1 MDSRDPAAP
10 EPAPASPGSEPASP
24 AAGPALSRRFFP
36 PQGWGPILTELVI
49 VVLGVMIAL
58 AAGQAAE
65 SWSWRK
71 KAVDGE
77 AAVQRDLET
86 LVPVLFEQV
95 ANQPCV
101 DAQLERLSKSVLDS
115 GSTLAPAAYLA
126 DLDGVDGTLSRVV
139 AHPSRPILFGAWETL
154 VVDGTATHFAAD
166 RRKFYSDMASELD
179 LLRSLNDQS
188 DRVYARLYV
197 LSYPLELDP
206 GVRKDLLVEIADQR
220 GRAGLAALVAFQ
232 AIAGI
237 RQEGLM
243 SDDKVV
249 DGWMEDIRKEW
260 SAVCQRL
267 GKPPS
272 DPRSLLKS
280 R

>member
-1 MDSRDPAAP
+1 MDSRDPAAS
-10 EPAPASPGSEPASP
+10 EPASASPGSEPASP

-86 LVPVLFEQV
+86 LVPYLFEQV
-95 ANQPCV
+95 AVLPCV
-101 DAQLERLSKSVLDS
+101 DAQLGRLSKSLLDS
-115 GSTLAPAAYLA
+115 GSTLAPAA
-126 DLDGVDGTLSRVV
+126 DLDGEDGNQPQVV
-139 AHPSRPILFGAWETL
+139 ERPTRPTMFGAWETL
-154 VVDGTATHFAAD
+154 VADGTATHFAAD
-166 RRKFYSDMASELD
+166 RRKFYTDMASELD
-179 LLRSLNDQS
+179 LLRSLNEES
-188 DRVYARLYV
+188 DRVDGRLSV
-197 LSYPLELDP
+197 LGYPLELDP
-206 GVRKDLLVEIADQR
+206 GVRKDLLVEIAEQR
-220 GRAGLAALVAFQ
+220 DRAGLSALIALQ
-232 AIAGI
+232 AMVGL

-249 DGWMEDIRKEW
+249 DGWMEDMRKRW
-260 SAVCQRL
+260 PAVCQRL
-267 GKPPS
+267 DKPPF

-280 R
+280 G